1 MNTGERQRKQLDDYA
16 NPLNP
21 NDPEFAAKVRS
32 KIGTP
37 YRDLVDPRVAAV
49 INPGD
54 SYNLLGIN
62 SHRVP
67 DEKRSDFAQRM
78 SMGLGQI
85 NANSYNDFLN
95 PEKHVYG
102 IGNGASPQTMAH
114 EYRHDKIKDESANRL
129 MDFGKKSETAI
140 PLHGEFRY
148 RSREGRQTA
157 RARIPRDQYDDRTRT
172 FRNRPDESKGIL
184 PETTPGGHEGE
195 PVVGQYPFRLLLQ
208 WPRLPDRFPGK
219 CEGDDGTVGSRLCQE
234 NADAGQPGA
243 RGDEALSETF
253 TVTLTGNAPGPGRPG
268 SRAGHAPTKYMSISP
283 LCLAFTLPR

>member
-129 MDFGKKSETAI
+129 MDLVHSNSRAQYSNNIQSLYEDLYGEKDENTPLKDKEKRVMDVMSSSLTDMGLHNSLLNTHADINSGESQGYMAHPIEYLMGDTRETSAGKLPKTVISQ
-140 PLHGEFRY
+140 
-148 RSREGRQTA
+148 RSQFPFLNFIGG
-157 RARIPRDQYDDRTRT
+157 D
-172 FRNRPDESKGIL
+172 L
-184 PETTPGGHEGE
+184 PTQKATT
-195 PVVGQYPFRLLLQ
+195 
-208 WPRLPDRFPGK
+208 LPDSYRMG
-219 CEGDDGTVGSRLCQE
+219 
-234 NADAGQPGA
+234 
-243 RGDEALSETF
+243 
-253 TVTLTGNAPGPGRPG
+253 GRV
-268 SRAGHAPTKYMSISP
+268 RMI
-283 LCLAFTLPR
+283 